1 MTTIIV
7 DKLKQKLTNK
17 KLTGSFNR
25 SYVFLPPMLDLN
37 RTFIDKNMD
46 NLVNIYYHCEEDIDY
61 NKKYKDRIYCVFKKD
76 AFDHTKA
83 VNIYNTNQFIGTIDK
98 DNYLIFIFKV
108 PEIYSN
114 DYSLFKKGMFSNMS
128 KLFKAK
134 LITEYPL
141 DIEYLRAILNPTD
154 NDLKQL
160 SLYLDIKN
168 DIKEVYSVPETSEEI
183 FKLSNFYKLIIK

>member
-7 DKLKQKLTNK
+7 DKLKQKLSSK

-25 SYVFLPPMLDLN
+25 SFVFLAPMLEFN
-37 RTFIDKNMD
+37 KEFINKNMD
-46 NLVNIYYHCEEDIDY
+46 NLINIYYHCEEDIDY
-61 NKKYKDRIYCVFKKD
+61 DNKYKDRIYCVFKKD
-76 AFDHTKA
+76 SFDHTKA
-83 VNIYNTNQFIGTIDK
+83 INIYNTTQFIGTIERDQ
-98 DNYLIFIFKV
+98 YLIFIFKV

-141 DIEYLRAILNPTD
+141 DIEYLRAILDPSD
-154 NDLKQL
+154 KDLKQL
-160 SLYLDIKN
+160 SLYLGVN
-168 DIKEVYSVPETSEEI
+168 EQIKEVFSVPETSDEI
-183 FKLSNFYKLIIK
+183 FKLSNFYKIII